1 MKSIMHRR
9 RVMII
14 VGTRPEAIKMA
25 PVYLALKN
33 EPQLDVCLVIT
44 GQHHSMLDQVL
55 VVFGLKPDIKL
66 DVMNSNQSLGELS
79 TRLLTNMQS
88 VVAENRPSAVL
99 VHGDTTT
106 CLFAALAA
114 FYEGVPIGHVEAGLR
129 TYKFEAPWPEEMNR
143 RLVDPLCKWCFAPTE
158 RAARNLLSERIPKE
172 SIFVTGNTV
181 VDSLLWA
188 RSMVKRNQLKIPHL
202 PIDVEDHHRLILVT
216 GHRRESFGK
225 PLQDFCMGLR
235 DAIRAHEDT
244 ILVYPVHLNPNVQ
257 QVVRACLD
265 GHDRIFLIP
274 PVSYIE
280 MVYLLE
286 ASYMVITDSGGI
298 QEEAPAFHK
307 PVLVTRDYT
316 ERPEA
321 IELGLAKIVGTSRE
335 KISAEVH
342 RLLCDPL
349 VYKKMSE
356 GRNPYGDGQ
365 ASKRITRILLETI

>member
-1 MKSIMHRR
+1 MKSIMSKR

-25 PVYLALKN
+25 PVYLAMRD
-33 EPQLDVCLVIT
+33 EPQFDVRLVIT
-44 GQHHSMLDQVL
+44 GQHRSMLDQVL
-55 VVFGLKPDIKL
+55 TVFGLKPDIDL
-66 DVMNSNQSLGELS
+66 DVMCPNQSLGELS
-79 TRLLTNMQS
+79 TLVLTNVQR
-88 VVAENRPSAVL
+88 VLAENRPSAVL

-158 RAARNLLSERIPKE
+158 RAARNLVSERVPKE
-172 SIFVTGNTV
+172 SVFVTGNTI
-181 VDSLLWA
+181 VDAVLWA
-188 RSMVKRNQLKIPHL
+188 RSIVKRSKPKIPLL

-225 PLQDFCMGLR
+225 PFQDFCMGLR

-257 QVVRACLD
+257 QAVRKCLD
-265 GHDRIFLIP
+265 GQDRIFLIP

-298 QEEAPAFHK
+298 QEEAPVFHK
-307 PVLVTRDYT
+307 PVLVTRDCT

-321 IELGLAKIVGTSRE
+321 VELGLAKIVGTSRE

-342 RLLCDPL
+342 RLLCDPS
-349 VYKKMSE
+349 VYNRMSE
-356 GRNPYGDGQ
+356 GINPYGDGQ
-365 ASKRITRILLETI
+365 ASKRIKRILLETI